1 MTRAFRTALVAVLS
15 SLSLSVAAFADGEL
29 WTQDYKAALE
39 KAKAENHDVLV
50 DFTGSDWCIWCQRL
64 DQEVFAT
71 DTFKAEAPKHFELVK
86 LDFPNDPT
94 LVTDAV
100 REQNTKLMAEFGV
113 QGFPTIYLLDSA
125 GRPYAKTGYEP
136 GGPETYLEN
145 LATLRDA
152 KIKRDE
158 AFTAAGA
165 LEGVD
170 KAKALDKALGLLAE
184 ETVLPFYR
192 AEVDSIVA
200 LDARDEAG
208 LKSKYEARLAEF
220 AEAVEGRKLES
231 IAQEFGMKNDFTGMR
246 TAIETFIAEHQG
258 KPGLLQK
265 AEMIRAL
272 TFAQEKNF
280 DEAIRLLDEAVKL
293 KPESELVAQIDG
305 IKKQLE
311 MAKMMGTGAPDEED
325 EDDAEEPAPDE
336 PAPAPA
342 GGGR

>member
-1 MTRAFRTALVAVLS
+1 MTRAFRTAFVAALS
-15 SLSLSVAAFADGEL
+15 SLSLSFAAFAGDEL

-71 DTFKAEAPKHFELVK
+71 DTFKTEAPKHFVLLK
-86 LDFPNDPT
+86 LDFPNDPS
-94 LVTDAV
+94 LVTDVV

-113 QGFPTIYLLDSA
+113 QGFPTIYLLDAS

-145 LATLRDA
+145 LAELRSS
-152 KIKRDE
+152 KTKRDE
-158 AFTAAGA
+158 ALTAAGA
-165 LEGVD
+165 LTGVD
-170 KAKALDKALGLLAE
+170 KAKALDKALGMLDE

-192 AEVDSIVA
+192 AEVDEIVT

-208 LKSKYEARLAEF
+208 LKSKYEARLADF
-220 AEAVEGRKLES
+220 AEAAEGRKLES
-231 IAQEFGMKNDFTGMR
+231 IAQEFGTKGDFAGMR
-246 TAIETFIAEHQG
+246 TAIEAFIAEHQG
-258 KPGLLQK
+258 KSGLLQK

-293 KPESELVAQIDG
+293 KPESELVAQIEA

-311 MAKMMGTGAPDEED
+311 MAKMMGGAPDEED
-325 EDDAEEPAPDE
+325 DSEETEEPE
-336 PAPAPA
+336 APAPA
-342 GGGR
+342 SGGGR